1 MENNLP
7 TTTTQDH
14 IVNVCEGIKDLLLY
28 KNKKYGDAALNPRKI
43 FYKGN
48 STNSILIRL
57 NDKIARIENNN
68 EEIPR
73 INDIADTIG
82 YSVLLLVSLGITK
95 EDLKQFMD

>member
-7 TTTTQDH
+7 ITETQNH

-57 NDKIARIENNN
+57 NDKITRIENNT

-82 YSVLLLVSLGITK
+82 YSILLLVSLGITK